1 MSEETIIAAAV
12 GVILGGLITWLAAWY
27 YYKKA
32 GDELLAE
39 SKKLKLTSDL
49 VLYKLQHPEAP
60 THRIRRLV
68 GFQACIVSHL
78 DHSSRLLAVQFIL
91 ISAESASIAAKFL

>member
-1 MSEETIIAAAV
+1 MSEETILATAI
-12 GVILGGLITWLAAWY
+12 GVILGGAITWIAAWY

-49 VLYKLQHPEAP
+49 ILYKLQYPDTP
-60 THRIRRLV
+60 TQLKRSESGEVIGL
-68 GFQACIVSHL
+68 IVEM
-78 DHSSRLLAVQFIL
+78 
-91 ISAESASIAAKFL
+91 SAKL